1 MEVYLIMEIKFRSSR
16 KTRKDRNFK
25 SLKTWSK
32 HLPTECEPVGGGVE
46 GLGESDADQ
55 LVHEAGERG
64 PAGVLVVAQAEQ
76 VDVPAVP
83 Q

>member
-1 MEVYLIMEIKFRSSR
+1 M
-16 KTRKDRNFK
+16 
-25 SLKTWSK
+25 
-32 HLPTECEPVGGGVE
+32 PTECEPVGGGVE

-64 PAGVLVVAQAEQ
+64 PGGVLVVAQAEQ

-83 Q
+83 QYNIYSNFRVFDLLYK